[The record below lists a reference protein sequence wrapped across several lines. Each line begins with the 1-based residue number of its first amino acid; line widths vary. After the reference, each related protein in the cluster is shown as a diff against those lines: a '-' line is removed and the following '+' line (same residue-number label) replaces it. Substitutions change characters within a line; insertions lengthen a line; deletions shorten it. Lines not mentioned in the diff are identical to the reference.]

1 MHFTFTVAKIFAFVK
16 HRAIDQNFKHLTTD
30 GGNEKEKEKEL
41 SKCSHELEMKLY
53 ELNSLKVLKPLF
65 EVVNGEQ
72 HLRQWSHMF
81 VKYNGLLTNEMEAL
95 REEGRNDELRNCL
108 LVAQSL
114 VCLDRFCCAEVEDF
128 ASRGFGFLNRNYRIE
143 LNREVREAY
152 RNILDHIKN
161 FDYMSASLL
170 LTEID
175 ESTLSASHKNQI
187 SLMLRYSL
195 MRLIRETKTNA
206 VWLDGRIECD
216 ENGHEI
222 EKIKDNVNK
231 ARECL
236 VHVKLVSMLD
246 DEMKKQLDTFAREID
261 AMLSASIVKGL
272 DSIEAFMNADSFFE
286 AEQGMQTLNRI
297 QKGKQLE

>member
-1 MHFTFTVAKIFAFVK
+1 M
-16 HRAIDQNFKHLTTD
+16 
-30 GGNEKEKEKEL
+30 
-41 SKCSHELEMKLY
+41 
-53 ELNSLKVLKPLF
+53 
-65 EVVNGEQ
+65 
-72 HLRQWSHMF
+72 
-81 VKYNGLLTNEMEAL
+81 
-95 REEGRNDELRNCL
+95 
-108 LVAQSL
+108 
-114 VCLDRFCCAEVEDF
+114 EDF